1 MFGWQFVSLVETLL
15 SMIIKPVTDL
25 EIIVILTLSVL
36 LLIYCLLDIFIVMRK
51 YIPKLLSLFTGG
63 CF

>member
-25 EIIVILTLSVL
+25 GIIVILTLSVL
-36 LLIYCLLDIFIVMRK
+36 LLIFCLLDIFIVMRK
-51 YIPKLLSLFTGG
+51 NIPKLLSLFTGG